1 MITPAPTNKID
12 PTHPRGNFV
21 ANVAETATKPPFVKF
36 SVPNTS
42 YELHLRAT
50 GAIAAQPGKR
60 LIGLVRAQARR
71 IDITTTGG
79 QFIEPVMGRPRRVQG
94 TVIAVVNGAVVVD
107 AGIPIHC
114 TPTDSRQSAD
124 QFSPGQ
130 FVGFDVLDGAS
141 IEQKS

>member
-12 PTHPRGNFV
+12 PTHARGIFV
-21 ANVAETATKPPFVKF
+21 ATIAETATKPSFVKF

-42 YELHLRAT
+42 YELHLRSS
-50 GAIAAQPGKR
+50 GAITAQPGKK
-60 LIGLVRAQARR
+60 LIGIVRAQARR

-114 TPTDSRQSAD
+114 SPTDARQTAD
-124 QFSPGQ
+124 QFSQGQ
-130 FVGFDVLDGAS
+130 FVGFDVLDGAT
-141 IEQKS
+141 IEQK